1 MERNTPPAALL
12 TRAAAL
18 RDGLDPDVLRAALRR
33 QELQPLQRGVYHQ
46 GRGAPPLQRAR
57 AAVLAVAEPGAAAS
71 HTTAARVHGLVVPEG
86 GPEHVTLP
94 RSERRPHR
102 DRLRLHT
109 ARLHP
114 ADLMKVAGVA
124 VTAPARTLVDLCRC
138 LGRTDAVWAV
148 ERALAAGVVTAEHM
162 EWAAIRLARTPG
174 IVMARARFRAARP
187 SSGSAL
193 ETEARL
199 VIVDAGLPEPEPQV
213 EVELPNGRHAYLD
226 LAYPDLGIGIELDGR
241 DHERV
246 DALFHDRWRQNGVL
260 SAEWMLL
267 RFTWRDVR
275 YDTARMIDTI
285 ARARDGRGQS
295 RIPSPRR
302 PTY

>member
-1 MERNTPPAALL
+1 MERNSPPASLL

-33 QELQPLQRGVYHQ
+33 HELHPLQRGVYHR

-71 HTTAARVHGLVVPEG
+71 HTTAARVHGLVVPKG

-114 ADLMKVAGVA
+114 ADLMEVAGVP

-148 ERALAAGVVTAEHM
+148 ERALAAGVVTAQQM

-174 IVMARARFRAARP
+174 IVMARARFRAARS

-226 LAYPDLGIGIELDGR
+226 LAYPDLRIGIELDGR

-260 SAEWMLL
+260 SAEWILL

-275 YDTARMIDTI
+275 YDTARMIETI

-302 PTY
+302 PAH